1 MDLTNRAVIDL
12 THPISTRMPVSLG
25 FPRVMVSRYLDRQ
38 AGDVATVEVVQLS
51 LHTGTHVD
59 APVHFIDGG
68 LAIDELDPLA
78 LFGTAAVVDITPT
91 EEWRAVERT
100 DVEGWEIRTGT
111 TIGEGDIVLLRTGH
125 ARYWRDL
132 PAGSA
137 YLTQPWPFLGETLVE
152 LLLERRIRALG
163 VECPDP
169 DKVDQRDLSTS
180 TFMGHHRLL
189 GAGIP
194 IIENLANLAAIPVP
208 RVDFLALGLPFVGA
222 SGSPIRALALLPAGP
237 ARQGT

>member
-1 MDLTNRAVIDL
+1 MDLANRTVIDL
-12 THPISTRMPVSLG
+12 THPISTRMPVSIG
-25 FPRVMVSRYLDRQ
+25 FPRVLVSRYLDRE

-59 APVHFIDGG
+59 APMHFIDGG
-68 LAIDELDPLA
+68 LAIDGLDPLA
-78 LFGTAAVVDITPT
+78 LCGTAAVVDITPT
-91 EEWRAVERT
+91 EEWRAVERR
-100 DVEGWEIRTGT
+100 DIDAWQMRAGT
-111 TIGEGDIVLLRTGH
+111 AIGEGDIVLLRTGH

-137 YLTQPWPFLGETLVE
+137 YLTQPWPFLGESLVD

-169 DKVDQRDLSTS
+169 DKVDQRDLSAS
-180 TFMGHHRLL
+180 SFMGHHRLL

-208 RVDFLALGLPFVGA
+208 RVDFLAFGLPFVGA
-222 SGSPIRALALLPAGP
+222 SGSPIRALALLPM
-237 ARQGT
+237 